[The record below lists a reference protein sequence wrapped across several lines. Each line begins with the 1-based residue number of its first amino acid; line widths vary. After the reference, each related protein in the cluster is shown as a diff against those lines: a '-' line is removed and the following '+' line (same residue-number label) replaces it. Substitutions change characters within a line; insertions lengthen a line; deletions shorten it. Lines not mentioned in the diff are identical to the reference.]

1 MLRASAVAEKIG
13 IPTVSIIGSAFMKQA
28 AVVCR
33 GLGIPF
39 ALAEYP
45 GAPMVDSDAE
55 LRAKVE
61 TNLLPAIIEG
71 LTAVSGPAM
80 GEALT
85 EPEIGSVVFKGTLDE
100 VQEHFHQ
107 NLWSDGLPV
116 IPPTREWVDAFLKF
130 TDRDPRDVIRALP
143 QEGREASILS
153 IAVNGVMAGCRP
165 EYMPLLV
172 AIVEAIS
179 DPNFRIEA
187 AGSTPAWEPLVVV
200 SGPIVEELDFNYGQ
214 GVLKVGRQANSSI
227 GRFARLY
234 MRNICGYRIPP
245 GTGDKGS
252 IGYTFN
258 VALAEDEEWSRNIGW
273 PTFSEDAGFGPGDNV
288 VTVQSV
294 VTSSPPTYSAGDTA
308 IRHVQQ
314 FADVFVRAFSY
325 GSHSGVKRGYW
336 HPLVVIGPSIAKVI
350 AREWTK
356 DDVRRFLWKTMTIP
370 ASLMRHFCAQTAAQD
385 MDFAKLVGEGTLP
398 AHYAPSDDP
407 DRPVPIIVKPEHI
420 GILIAGDPG
429 RNQSRGYMSN
439 NAQGARTSR
448 RVALPREWEKLRAQQ
463 RGPALAQR

>member
-1 MLRASAVAEKIG
+1 MLRASAVAEKTG
-13 IPTVSIIGSAFMKQA
+13 VPTVSIIGSAFMKQA
-28 AVVCR
+28 AVVSR
-33 GLGIPF
+33 GLGVPL

-61 TNLLPAIIEG
+61 KDLLPAIIQG
-71 LTAVSGPAM
+71 LTGASPSAGTD
-80 GEALT
+80 EAS
-85 EPEIGSVVFKGTLDE
+85 EPEPGSVVFEGTLDA
-100 VQEHFHQ
+100 VQEHFHRK
-107 NLWSDGLPV
+107 LWSDGLPI
-116 IPPTREWVDAFLKF
+116 IPPTRERVDAFLRF
-130 TDRDPRDVIRALP
+130 TDRGPREVIRVLP
-143 QEGREASILS
+143 QEGREADTLS

-179 DPNFRIEA
+179 DPHFRIEA
-187 AGSTPAWEPLVVV
+187 AGSTPAWEALVVV
-200 SGPIVEELDFNYGQ
+200 SGPIVKELDFNFGQ
-214 GVLKVGRQANSSI
+214 GAMKVGRQANSSI
-227 GRFARLY
+227 GRFVRLY

-258 VALAEDEEWSRNIGW
+258 VALAEDEAWSRRIGW
-273 PTFSEDAGFGPGDNV
+273 PTFSEDAGFAPHDNV

-294 VTSSPPTYSAGDTA
+294 VTISPPTYSAGDTA
-308 IRHVQQ
+308 IKHVQQ
-314 FADVFVRAFSY
+314 FADVFLRAFSY

-336 HPLVVIGPSIAKVI
+336 HPLVVIGPSIARVI

-356 DDVRRFLWKTMTIP
+356 DDVRRFLWEKMTIP

-398 AHYAPSDDP
+398 AYYTASNDP
-407 DRPVPIIVKPEHI
+407 DRPVPIIVRPEHI
-420 GILIAGDPG
+420 GILVAGDPG

-448 RVALPREWEKLRAQQ
+448 RVELPRGWEKLRA
-463 RGPALAQR
+463 R